1 MRNYSNE
8 DNDLSERDLDL
19 FDLEKAGYW
28 KSEHSGVW
36 YEKAFKKAYRNYKK
50 GELKIYNWVPVEDE
64 KAIECLEEGMV
75 PSFRAVEEMSHD

>member
-19 FDLEKAGYW
+19 FDPEKAGYW
-28 KSEHSGVW
+28 KSEYSGKW
-36 YEKAFKKAYRNYKK
+36 YEKVYKDSSK
-50 GELKIYNWVPVEDE
+50 IIYNWVPVQDE